1 MRFPLPAERFPT
13 LVVSK
18 TTGSSSTSIHSSPFM
33 KLLMNTQTFAL
44 QMERCWMKSYG
55 KLSRLTKERH
65 RTRSVEIS
73 LCPKNNELTQV
84 LRLLLPSF
92 IVSWHDQSF
101 GLINA
106 NASLM
111 KIKSSYTK
119 DKSVDA

>member
-65 RTRSVEIS
+65 RTRSCLGTIKGEF
-73 LCPKNNELTQV
+73 N
-84 LRLLLPSF
+84 
-92 IVSWHDQSF
+92 DMSF